1 MIILNCF
8 DLYINMSFK
17 CTEAFVT
24 IATINFVKL
33 ADFYI
38 KFLGQNPNNHIPN
51 SYAEFQLSGLKLAI
65 FKPKKS
71 HFSEFS
77 DSFRSSISLCLE
89 VKDLESVMY
98 HLETLGHAPFGEITH
113 APHGREVYA
122 YDIDGNR
129 IILHQSWE

>member
-1 MIILNCF
+1 MP
-8 DLYINMSFK
+8 FK
-17 CTEAFVT
+17 YTEAFVT

-33 ADFYI
+33 VDFYI
-38 KFLGQNPNNHIPN
+38 KFLSQNPNNHIPD

-65 FKPKKS
+65 FKPKES
-71 HFSEFS
+71 HVSEFN
-77 DSFRSSISLCLE
+77 DSFKSSVSLCLE

-98 HLETLGHAPFGEITH
+98 HLETLGHPPFGEITN